1 MKNRSGII
9 KIVAAVTGAVS
20 LLCMA
25 VLLVNYLCNEHFIS
39 EYKKGQYVDSTVNAV
54 LGFTQPHIYHY
65 NLGDVYYS
73 QGDYEGAEQEFRK
86 ALEKKPGGESDCKTR
101 VNLALSI
108 V

>member
-54 LGFTQPHIYHY
+54 LGFISPYNIIILVIYITVREITSAPSRSFVRH
-65 NLGDVYYS
+65 LKRSRVVS
-73 QGDYEGAEQEFRK
+73 PTVRQGSTSRC
-86 ALEKKPGGESDCKTR
+86 P
-101 VNLALSI
+101 
-108 V
+108 

>member
-54 LGFTQPHIYHY
+54 LGFTHIYTIIILVMYITVREITRAPSRSFVRH
-65 NLGDVYYS
+65 LKRSRVVS
-73 QGDYEGAEQEFRK
+73 PTVRQGSTLRC
-86 ALEKKPGGESDCKTR
+86 P
-101 VNLALSI
+101 
-108 V
+108 

>member
-39 EYKKGQYVDSTVNAV
+39 EYKKLTICGQHSERRAW
-54 LGFTQPHIYHY
+54 L
-65 NLGDVYYS
+65 YS
-73 QGDYEGAEQEFRK
+73 ATYIP
-86 ALEKKPGGESDCKTR
+86 L
-101 VNLALSI
+101 
-108 V
+108 